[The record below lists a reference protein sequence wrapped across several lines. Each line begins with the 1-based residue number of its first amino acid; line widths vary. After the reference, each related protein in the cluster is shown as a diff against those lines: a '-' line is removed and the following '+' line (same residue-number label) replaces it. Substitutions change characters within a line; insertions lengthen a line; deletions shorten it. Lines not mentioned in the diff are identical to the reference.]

1 MGFEYRLEFPEP
13 TWYRENRDR
22 LAEYIRSLSS
32 LKEELP
38 TGEFRLRDDS
48 QPNSWSYDLRI
59 FLKLERVELEV
70 SSRTSTLMVDV
81 PAILS
86 WIRRE
91 TPVEL
96 VDDDG
101 LPWEPIAAERK

>member
-1 MGFEYRLEFPEP
+1 MGFEYRLKFSEP
-13 TWYRENRDR
+13 SWYRENRDR
-22 LAEYIRSLSS
+22 LAEYIRSFAS
-32 LKEELP
+32 LTEELP

-70 SSRTSTLMVDV
+70 SSTTSTSMVDL
-81 PAILS
+81 PAMLR

-91 TPVEL
+91 TPVDL

-101 LPWEPIAAERK
+101 IPCEPFAVEKK